1 MLRAHV
7 MRGLPGGK
15 VGLVEGAIVDSMAAV
30 LGKRHCGAGMPSFER
45 LCPNIVT
52 IYIYIHK

>member
-52 IYIYIHK
+52 IYIYP